1 MSSYLTF
8 YLVPKK
14 TKTIYNKEGV
24 HSEIKVSEGTPLA
37 LFSFTR
43 SSEVYEAFT
52 TSLNVAYCGTDS
64 DNYTELSKEDVALVI
79 QDYKR
84 EIQSI
89 EDRLKIDYKI
99 LRESGYTSEMWEEIH
114 SFEKFLQEKKDSLE
128 TLLNI
133 SYIVSDIPYS
143 DFDKVLINID

>member
-14 TKTIYNKEGV
+14 TKTIYDKEGV
-24 HSEIKVSEGTPLA
+24 SSEIKISEGIPLT

-43 SSEVYEAFT
+43 SSEVYQAFT
-52 TSLNVAYCGTDS
+52 TSLNVAYYGGDS
-64 DNYTELSKEDVALVI
+64 DNYTEISKEDVAIVI

-99 LRESGYTSEMWEEIH
+99 IKESGCINEMWEEIH
-114 SFEKFLQEKKDSLE
+114 SFEELLQEKKDSLE

-133 SYIVSDIPYS
+133 SYILSDIPYS